1 MLDAT
6 HCISSWYLIVSW
18 SVGAWVSLSRID
30 RNRMPGVTFALSALV
45 LGQCSRLTA
54 SRRIFGAF
62 SHEILPSE
70 DGVTQAIIPIA
81 L

>member
-1 MLDAT
+1 
-6 HCISSWYLIVSW
+6 
-18 SVGAWVSLSRID
+18 
-30 RNRMPGVTFALSALV
+30 MPGVTFALNVLV